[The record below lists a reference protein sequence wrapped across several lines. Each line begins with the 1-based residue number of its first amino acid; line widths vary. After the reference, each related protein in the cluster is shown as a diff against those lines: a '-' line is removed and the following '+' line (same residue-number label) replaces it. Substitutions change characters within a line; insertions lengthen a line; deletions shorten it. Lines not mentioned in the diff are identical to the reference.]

1 MIDHEYKRCRRVI
14 SWMLTAHAT
23 LRDRYVRRA
32 RLLTLVVLALSIIGL
47 LLALANDDQQVSL
60 LGLDGRLQI
69 FLAALAAGTFFISL
83 LDLVI
88 GWPGR
93 AAAHADA
100 ARQLGE
106 LKLLFVRAVEEQ
118 GSWGVPDKDLTSEY
132 ERVMA
137 AIPPIPDM
145 KAASLK
151 ALHNRKHEVFRRADQ
166 HPGAPVWWLRLQVLR
181 DSVRSSAGPATP
193 PSAAPMPDTLPASTP
208 PTAAPP
214 GPPGPP
220 GTGP

>member
-1 MIDHEYKRCRRVI
+1 MTDQEYKRRRRVI
-14 SWMLTAHAT
+14 NWMLTAHAT
-23 LRDRYVRRA
+23 LRDRYVRRT
-32 RLLTLVVLALSIIGL
+32 RLVMLVVLALSIIGL

-60 LGLDGRLQI
+60 LGLEGRLQI
-69 FLAALAAGTFFISL
+69 FLAALAAGTFFFSL

-106 LKLLFVRAVEEQ
+106 LNLLFARAVQEQ
-118 GSWGVPDKDLTSEY
+118 GSWGALDKDLTAEY

-151 ALHNRKHEVFRRADQ
+151 ALHNRKHEIFRRADQ
-166 HPGAPVWWLRLQVLR
+166 HPGAPVWWLRLLVLR
-181 DSVRSSAGPATP
+181 DSVRSSAG
-193 PSAAPMPDTLPASTP
+193 SAAPPSPTSLPGALPPETP
-208 PTAAPP
+208 PPAAPP
-214 GPPGPP
+214 GPPGAAP
-220 GTGP
+220 